1 MDHRPDRRHQ
11 EFRAGCAGVGQPD
24 RATGRRRAT
33 RRSDQR
39 ARTAAPMVGRQ
50 RRRRFRGGRRY
61 PGSSALGF
69 LSGTTGFGQLV
80 VLQPVRLGPTRSAGP
95 LRRADRCGVAGTR
108 LRRLPVLL
116 PGGRR
121 GRRHRRRAGGVG
133 MGSGAAGHPGAR
145 SGRYVHQPRRQRR
158 AARRQRGGDQR
169 PAARPDIEQAC
180 RRAAAVNYLTDLA
193 TLLWSKIQ
201 SIRTAPTNEAAD
213 MTNTVAPTNGSHK
226 GGQDGP
232 KPRSRR
238 AGRKTAVG
246 EYKHKRTGIDVAL
259 GLLTPIV
266 GQEFLDKYNLR
277 DPLNRT
283 LRYGVKT
290 MFSTA
295 GATTRQFKRV
305 QGLRGGPTRL
315 KASGKDYY
323 DLTPD
328 DDQKLIVETVDEFAE
343 EILRPAAHDAD
354 EATTYPPDLLAKAA
368 ELGITAV
375 NVPEDFDGIAEHRSS
390 VTNVLVAEA
399 LAYGDMGLALPI
411 LAPGGVASALTHWGS
426 ADQQATYL
434 QEFAGENVPQACL
447 AIAEPRPLFDPTA
460 LKTTAVRTPGGYRLD
475 GVKSLV
481 PAAADAELFI
491 VGAQLN
497 GKPALFI
504 VESSAKGLTVKA
516 DPSMGIRAAALGQVE
531 LSGVSVPLNARLG
544 EDEATDDDYSES
556 IALSR
561 LGWAALAVGTS
572 HAVLDYVIP
581 YVKDREAFGEPVA
594 RRQAVAF
601 MCANIAIELD
611 GLRLITWRGAARA
624 EQGLTITREAALA
637 KRLGTDKGMQ
647 IGLDG
652 VQLLGGHG
660 YTKEHP
666 VERWYRD
673 LRAIGVAE
681 GVVVI

>member
-1 MDHRPDRRHQ
+1 
-11 EFRAGCAGVGQPD
+11 
-24 RATGRRRAT
+24 
-33 RRSDQR
+33 
-39 ARTAAPMVGRQ
+39 
-50 RRRRFRGGRRY
+50 
-61 PGSSALGF
+61 
-69 LSGTTGFGQLV
+69 
-80 VLQPVRLGPTRSAGP
+80 
-95 LRRADRCGVAGTR
+95 
-108 LRRLPVLL
+108 
-116 PGGRR
+116 
-121 GRRHRRRAGGVG
+121 
-133 MGSGAAGHPGAR
+133 
-145 SGRYVHQPRRQRR
+145 
-158 AARRQRGGDQR
+158 
-169 PAARPDIEQAC
+169 
-180 RRAAAVNYLTDLA
+180 
-193 TLLWSKIQ
+193 
-201 SIRTAPTNEAAD
+201 
-213 MTNTVAPTNGSHK
+213 MTNTVAPTNG
-226 GGQDGP
+226 DGNGS
-232 KPRSRR
+232 KPRPRR

-259 GLLTPIV
+259 GLLMPII

-305 QGLRGGPTRL
+305 QSLRGGPTRL
-315 KASGKDYY
+315 KTSGAKGSDYY

-328 DDQKLIVETVDEFAE
+328 DDQKLIVATVEQFAE

-354 EATTYPPDLLAKAA
+354 EAAAYPPDLVVKAA

-411 LAPGGVASALTHWGS
+411 LAPAGVAAALTHWGS
-426 ADQQATYL
+426 GDQQATYL
-434 QEFAGENVPQACL
+434 KEFAGENVPQACV
-447 AIAEPRPLFDPTA
+447 AITEPQPLFDPTA
-460 LKTTAVRTPGGYRLD
+460 LKTTAVRTPSGYRLD

-481 PAAADAELFI
+481 PAAADAELFVI
-491 VGAQLN
+491 AAQLN
-497 GKPALFI
+497 GKPALFV
-504 VESSAKGLTVKA
+504 VESSSTGLTVKP
-516 DPSMGIRAAALGQVE
+516 DPSMGIRAAALGRVE
-531 LSGVSVPLNARLG
+531 LDNVSAPVSARLG
-544 EDEATDDDYSES
+544 EDGASDADYSEA

-572 HAVLDYVIP
+572 HAVLDYVVP
-581 YVKDREAFGEPVA
+581 YVKEREAFGEPIA
-594 RRQAVAF
+594 RRQSVAF

-624 EQGLTITREAALA
+624 EQGLPFAREAALA
-637 KRLGTDKGMQ
+637 KRLGADKSMQ

>member
-1 MDHRPDRRHQ
+1 
-11 EFRAGCAGVGQPD
+11 
-24 RATGRRRAT
+24 
-33 RRSDQR
+33 
-39 ARTAAPMVGRQ
+39 
-50 RRRRFRGGRRY
+50 
-61 PGSSALGF
+61 
-69 LSGTTGFGQLV
+69 
-80 VLQPVRLGPTRSAGP
+80 
-95 LRRADRCGVAGTR
+95 
-108 LRRLPVLL
+108 
-116 PGGRR
+116 
-121 GRRHRRRAGGVG
+121 
-133 MGSGAAGHPGAR
+133 
-145 SGRYVHQPRRQRR
+145 
-158 AARRQRGGDQR
+158 
-169 PAARPDIEQAC
+169 
-180 RRAAAVNYLTDLA
+180 
-193 TLLWSKIQ
+193 
-201 SIRTAPTNEAAD
+201 
-213 MTNTVAPTNGSHK
+213 MTNTISANGRAK
-226 GGQDGP
+226 
-232 KPRSRR
+232 R

-246 EYKHKRTGIDVAL
+246 EHRHKRTGIDIAL

-266 GQEFLDKYNLR
+266 GQDFLDKYHLR

-290 MFSTA
+290 SFSVA
-295 GATTRQFKRV
+295 GATTRQFKRI

-315 KASGKDYY
+315 KASGRDYF

-328 DDQKLIVETVDEFAE
+328 DDQKMIVETVDQFAQ
-343 EILRPAAHDAD
+343 EILRPAAPEAD
-354 EATTYPPDLLAKAA
+354 EAAQYPPDLITKAA
-368 ELGITAV
+368 ELGVTAI
-375 NVPEDFDGIAEHRSS
+375 NVPEDFEGIAAHRSS

-434 QEFAGENVPQACL
+434 KEFAGENVPQACV
-447 AIAEPRPLFDPTA
+447 AIAEPQPLFDPTR
-460 LKTTAVRTPGGYRLD
+460 LRTTAVRTPSGYRLD

-491 VGAQLN
+491 VGAQLA
-497 GKPALFI
+497 GKPTLFI
-504 VESSAKGLTVKA
+504 VESSSSGLTVKA
-516 DPSMGIRAAALGQVE
+516 DPSMGIRAATLGQVE
-531 LSGVSVPLNARLG
+531 LDHVSVPLSARLG
-544 EDEATDDDYSES
+544 QDEASDDDYAEA

-572 HAVLDYVIP
+572 HAVLDYVVP
-581 YVKDREAFGEPVA
+581 YVKEREAFGEPIA
-594 RRQAVAF
+594 HRQSVAF

-611 GLRLITWRGAARA
+611 GLRMITWRGAARA
-624 EQGLTITREAALA
+624 EQGLPFAREAALA
-637 KRLGTDKGMQ
+637 KRLGADKGMQ